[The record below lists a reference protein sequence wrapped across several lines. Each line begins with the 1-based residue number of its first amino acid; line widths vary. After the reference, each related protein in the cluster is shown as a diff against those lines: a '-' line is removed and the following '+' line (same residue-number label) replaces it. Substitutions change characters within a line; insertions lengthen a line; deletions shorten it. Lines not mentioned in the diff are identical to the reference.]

1 MFRDDACIIDLLA
14 FDWENDPQND
24 ILEPEAARKGPPQS
38 HNHTWDGSGHKCSV
52 LSINSP
58 LKTDLTHFC
67 LDDSLVQ

>member
-38 HNHTWDGSGHKCSV
+38 HNHTWDGLVEQYSV
-52 LSINSP
+52 LNINRLS
-58 LKTDLTHFC
+58 DG
-67 LDDSLVQ
+67 SNYV